1 MKDVS
6 IIFPIISIDELAKK
20 ALNNA
25 LNQTS
30 NLDYELIIIIDNQT
44 QYLKDKL
51 QKLIDEINFN
61 SIKTII
67 LQNKKNLGLTKSL
80 NIAISKSSGKYIMR
94 NDQDDISDTTRLEEQ
109 YNLLSNS
116 NKKICYSNFYIK
128 QKFKK
133 KRRDLSN
140 IENKLNQIFKF
151 KNPIAHSSIMIEK
164 DFFSKIGYYN
174 EKFKV
179 SQDYDAWVKLSN
191 IDPSIFIFS
200 NKYLVTLNIS
210 DRNIS
215 SNFGYDQRYNS
226 VIICLSKAFKNKDF
240 IYDTNLNNFIKNNE
254 INSNKDISD
263 KFNSLVF
270 CYLYDCDVKV
280 DLKINLNFLLL
291 VFKNFFYHKNLLL
304 RRLLKL

>member
-6 IIFPIISIDELAKK
+6 IIFPIISIDKLAKK

-109 YNLLSNS
+109 YNLLSTS
-116 NKKICYSNFYIK
+116 NKKISYSNFYIK
-128 QKFKK
+128 KKFKK

-140 IENKLNQIFKF
+140 IENKLNQIFEF

-200 NKYLVTLNIS
+200 NKFLVTLNIS

-215 SNFGYDQRYNS
+215 SNFGYNQRYNS
-226 VIICLSKAFKNKDF
+226 VIICLSKAFKNKNF

-280 DLKINLNFLLL
+280 DLKISFNFLLL

-304 RRLLKL
+304 RRFFKF